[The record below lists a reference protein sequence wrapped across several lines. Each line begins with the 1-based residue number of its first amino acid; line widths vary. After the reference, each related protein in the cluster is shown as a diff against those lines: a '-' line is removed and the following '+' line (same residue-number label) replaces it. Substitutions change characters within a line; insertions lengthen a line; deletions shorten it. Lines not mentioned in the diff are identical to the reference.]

1 MNKKIKLKEIMRYVE
16 ENSDGT
22 IDKRTY
28 TISRQFK

>member
-1 MNKKIKLKEIMRYVE
+1 MNKKKLKEIMRYVE

-28 TISRQFK
+28 TISR